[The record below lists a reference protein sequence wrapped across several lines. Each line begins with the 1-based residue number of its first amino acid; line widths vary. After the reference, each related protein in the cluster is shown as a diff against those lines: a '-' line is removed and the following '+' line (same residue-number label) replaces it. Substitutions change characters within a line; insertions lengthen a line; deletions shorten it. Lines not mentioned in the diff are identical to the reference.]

1 MRTLTDTLKAAQ
13 QAGAKNVL
21 YKIVLTKGT
30 TTYTYG
36 KDRILPSEHDEAMYS
51 HRASIVLSNHDHTL
65 DSLDLKGFDAVISY
79 GVVSKAGDEYSATA
93 PLTVID
99 QQFDSA
105 PNKLTCTL
113 ELEGMPNLMAEDEAS
128 DSYVPDEDADD
139 TVKDL
144 VNAIVGAT
152 LDCFSLCEAYEV
164 VWDDGYDTLADTY
177 KPKDGFRIYTGG
189 SRLAALRRLLDYTAN
204 VPRFEADGKVHIL
217 KPVTTGES
225 YDYEYDLESGHP
237 FFSKAYRNSLVFPNK
252 IYVISRDDDDPQCL
266 GVAQT
271 SDYNSLPSKVKK
283 IKYIQVRLK
292 DNGQADDI
300 AEALIAKTEMGCK
313 RGQAEVPLNVAQE
326 VFDYVKVTD
335 QRQGDT
341 RPGNLGYVHR
351 RFGKDKW
358 AMTFGFGNW
367 LDMLRY
373 RGILKELETYT
384 DEGAYFSRLKVG
396 SLYATLDEINDG
408 PDVYVRQKSLQL
420 DATGVYIS
428 EDTLYTIRVP
438 GGPQHNLRKST
449 TAPSGPETGDFWID
463 TNYEPNVVKMWDGD
477 SWDELTTAEV
487 AEFNR
492 GTIYREL
499 KSVALTADGLVI
511 MDQVQA
517 GTYGKVKTAS
527 LSAQGLVLLDETV
540 DGTYRKV
547 KGTALT
553 AEGLIWLDTAVD
565 GTLYKK
571 VSVTAVDV
579 SGYIDLSKSGV
590 VNKTATNISE
600 TSARK
605 WAAESGADI
614 TGSHISYD
622 TNRVG
627 GTSSTTIKDGVSRAQ
642 SGLDSQGFVSKI
654 VPGTYIVLDG
664 NVICTANFIVQGA
677 VGVGKTLY
685 VQGAISAGA
694 GAVLLNLSGITCKGL
709 STLRVQDSAGTLK
722 GYVGADTSG
731 LYLNSLTG
739 RTYIAGGSVRTG
751 VGTVLLLDYGEY
763 MTLPRKTS
771 APTSGL
777 TNGMMVYNPTTS
789 NINIYDGSAWWHA
802 NRDAGWA

>member
-384 DEGAYFSRLKVG
+384 DAGQYFSRLSVDN
-396 SLYATLDEINDG
+396 LYAKHIQADSLDMVWIDPEGNIDLSQIGDTLDNLPDG
-408 PDVYVRQKSLQL
+408 EVYARVKSMHLDAGVLQL
-420 DATGVYIS
+420 DEHVIYKGAYNPSTKFDLGLNDFDDIPEGTVFRR
-428 EDTLYTIRVP
+428 T
-438 GGPQHNLRKST
+438 KS
-449 TAPSGPETGDFWID
+449 A
-463 TNYEPNVVKMWDGD
+463 
-477 SWDELTTAEV
+477 
-487 AEFNR
+487 
-492 GTIYREL
+492 
-499 KSVALTADGLVI
+499 ALTADGLVV
-511 MDQVQA
+511 MDNVVV
-517 GTYGKVKTAS
+517 GTYGKIKTAS
-527 LSAQGLVLLDETV
+527 LSASGLVLLDQTV
-540 DGTYRKV
+540 DGTYGKILKNDIYSGHV
-547 KGTALT
+547 IGTAIVQSSTARLVTDAQKAEWNASYDLALEAYDLGVDLRDDIVAGYLT
-553 AEGLIWLDTAVD
+553 
-565 GTLYKK
+565 
-571 VSVTAVDV
+571 
-579 SGYIDLSKSGV
+579 LSQY
-590 VNKTATNISE
+590 TNISG
-600 TSARK
+600 TWYNTGGVYINASTGIKIFGGKLTLANSAGQY
-605 WAAESGADI
+605 ASSLYID
-614 TGSHISYD
+614 TGGQL
-622 TNRVG
+622 R
-627 GTSSTTIKDGVSRAQ
+627 
-642 SGLDSQGFVSKI
+642 LD
-654 VPGTYIVLDG
+654 PWTYTV
-664 NVICTANFIVQGA
+664 TANIMPLANLTHKLGDPTKRWQYIYCNILYG
-677 VGVGKTLY
+677 GKYSFTE
-685 VQGAISAGA
+685 
-694 GAVLLNLSGITCKGL
+694 TK
-709 STLRVQDSAGTLK
+709 
-722 GYVGADTSG
+722 AD
-731 LYLNSLTG
+731 LADL
-739 RTYIAGGSVRTG
+739 
-751 VGTVLLLDYGEY
+751 EY
-763 MTLPRKTS
+763 MELPRRTS
-771 APTSGL
+771 APAGYE
-777 TNGMMVYNPTTS
+777 GRMVYNHSTGYLNVYS
-789 NINIYDGSAWWHA
+789 SGAWWHA